1 MKTGTMVKDRAR
13 RSKRRRRAFWLVVV
27 IVAGTFLNLM
37 RPELIFDPHITPSD
51 ELRIRWE
58 RVYTMR
64 DLEIEAMRF
73 ARLSSGAED
82 FAAKLNAAGER
93 ARTGRVRWLGG
104 SWLGEGVNTVAYGY
118 GRDRFLEKW
127 DQFTISFKVAIFA
140 AQGFSIETNFDQ
152 DGNPTETRGG
162 ARAL

>member
-1 MKTGTMVKDRAR
+1 MTEDAKTGTMVKGGRHR
-13 RSKRRRRAFWLVVV
+13 KRRRRAIWLAVV
-27 IVAGTFLNLM
+27 IVAGTFLNLT
-37 RPELIFDPHITPSD
+37 RPELIFGPHITPSD

-64 DLEIEAMRF
+64 DLRDETMRF

-93 ARTGRVRWLGG
+93 ARTGRRIR
-104 SWLGEGVNTVAYGY
+104 LGEQISYVNFGY
-118 GRDRFLEKW
+118 GRDGFLAKW

-140 AQGFSIETNFDQ
+140 AQGLSIVTDFDQ
-152 DGNPTETRGG
+152 DGKPTETRGG
-162 ARAL
+162 ANAL